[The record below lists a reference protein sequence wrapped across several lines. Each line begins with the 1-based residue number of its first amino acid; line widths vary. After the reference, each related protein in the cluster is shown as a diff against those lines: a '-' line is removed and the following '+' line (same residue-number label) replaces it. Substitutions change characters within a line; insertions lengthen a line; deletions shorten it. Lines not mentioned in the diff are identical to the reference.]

1 MKTSQNKSTPQSN
14 PEICDRC
21 HAKLDVSIMSKFN
34 VDTLCDRCAD
44 DERLAPG
51 YAEANKAEMAAVRQG
66 DLNFP
71 GIGLSS
77 EDSAFL
83 ANRRKARSQH

>member
-1 MKTSQNKSTPQSN
+1 MKTNQTKSTPQGI

-34 VDTLCDRCAD
+34 VDTLCERCAE

-51 YAEANKAEMAAVRQG
+51 YPDADNAEMAAVRQG

-77 EDSAFL
+77 EDRAFL
-83 ANRRKARSQH
+83 ASRRKARSQH

>member
-1 MKTSQNKSTPQSN
+1 MKFSQGKSTPQDS

-21 HAKLDVSIMSKFN
+21 NAKLDVSIMSKFN
-34 VDTLCDRCAD
+34 VDTLCERCAD

-51 YAEANKAEMAAVRQG
+51 YAEAVKAEMASVRQG

-71 GIGLSS
+71 GVGLSS
-77 EDSAFL
+77 EDHAFL
-83 ANRRKARSQH
+83 ANRRKARNQH